1 MRKIWTLICFLVAA
15 CMGISCAFLVG
26 CKGKPDGNKPYEPP
40 RYEELPIVFAPENC
54 EVIAEDTLFGNIL
67 DCNGFIAICGT
78 YEELEQECLKNGY
91 DFFDSDDREN
101 NLYDSD
107 AGKIIRG
114 FTDEDFADKA
124 LVVCAIY
131 CPGFDRQYLIEEVEV
146 AGNELTLKICYPS
159 SGIQSQMINVA
170 FLIAAVDK
178 SYISEVSTAKFVT
191 RGEKIKYIE
200 L

>member
-1 MRKIWTLICFLVAA
+1 
-15 CMGISCAFLVG
+15 MGISCAFLVG

-54 EVIAEDTLFGNIL
+54 EVIAEDTLGNNIL

-78 YEELEQECLKNGY
+78 YEELNQECLKHGY
-91 DFFDSDDREN
+91 DFFDYDDRET
-101 NLYDSD
+101 NLYNSD

-131 CPGFDRQYLIEEVEV
+131 CAGFDRQYLIEEVEV
-146 AGNELTLKICYPS
+146 AGNKLTLKICCPS
-159 SGIQSQMINVA
+159 SGTVSLMINVS

-178 SYISEVSTAKFVT
+178 SYISEVSTAQFVT